1 MSLSLKAELETWVS
15 ALKAYDEQDF
25 EQALQS
31 FSLMADSSKILT
43 NMGLIYATIGDHE
56 TAVEHF
62 IAATNL
68 DSYLAIAHFQCGVSN
83 FLLERY
89 DLALLNFEDA
99 YLFLRGNEAMYVP
112 IPSFCTR
119 PDRHPSN
126 YEQIGLKFTL
136 FCAEILFNKGL
147 AELSLGYAQEGMTD
161 MQEASRQKVT
171 EEHNVIDEAI
181 RERGQGYTVFSI
193 PVGVLYRPSENK
205 IKNSKSKD
213 YLGKAKLVAASD
225 SDDAFTEFTG
235 VKRLQQASESDKED
249 KEDERNL
256 DAEFSL
262 SRSATVPAPRSSSV
276 YRRISVHSH
285 RVHPGTDP
293 IIARRIALERSKTT
307 LQVGATVRPDMAAIL
322 ASRRSQSVSNPANVP
337 SALNLLRSNTTLG
350 RSNTTRLARSNT
362 VNTNVM
368 PLRVKTSQ
376 VPAAVVA
383 GVGAGV
389 PRDGGDIG
397 AAVGGTPR
405 MLRSQP
411 SLRRL
416 PEEVP
421 PVTQQSSIPRPLQ
434 ALPQVLQPGQYVNP
448 SQEATPL
455 VLPAMPPSAQEGGH
469 DFACPSF
476 IRLLAC
482 R

>member
-99 YLFLRGNEAMYVP
+99 YLFLRGNEA
-112 IPSFCTR
+112 I
-119 PDRHPSN
+119 N

-161 MQEASRQKVT
+161 MQEASRQKIT

-256 DAEFSL
+256 GAKFSL

-337 SALNLLRSNTTLG
+337 STLNLLRSNTTLG

-368 PLRVKTSQ
+368 PLRVKTPQ

-416 PEEVP
+416 PEEVT

-448 SQEATPL
+448 SQDATPL